1 MKIDKIL
8 FPTKFDEFSFRSLET
23 LLVLTKAGLKE
34 VLLYYVIP
42 RDDVG
47 FVPYGGYLKGEEE
60 RLREEARIRFED
72 WQKSLSEHGVNSR
85 IIIEVGDPVPKILSI
100 AEREA
105 VDLIVVGKKKK
116 AALEM
121 SFLGSTT
128 LKIITRSKI
137 PVLVN
142 RYIVEFE
149 REGKTVTRINGD
161 IFKKPLL
168 ASDWSEFSD
177 KALNLLL
184 FLDGLID
191 KAYICNVI
199 DSKLSKCH
207 DRSAL
212 DRIEN
217 DCKQKLAD
225 YCDRLNSAGI
235 DAEQHLGAGEI
246 AAEIIRLSRQ
256 VGASMIIMGTTGKNR
271 LHEFFEGSHSHKV
284 SEKSELPIILVP

>member
-8 FPTKFDEFSFRSLET
+8 FPTKFDEFSYRSLET
-23 LLVLTKAGLKE
+23 LLVLSKAVLKE
-34 VLLYYVIP
+34 ILLFYVIP

-72 WQKSLSEHGVNSR
+72 WQRSLAEHGVNSR

-100 AEREA
+100 AEQEA
-105 VDLIVVGKKKK
+105 VDLIVVNKKTR
-116 AALEM
+116 AAFDIP
-121 SFLGSTT
+121 FLGSRTF
-128 LKIITRSKI
+128 KIITRSKI

-149 REGKTVTRINGD
+149 REGKIVTRINGE

-168 ASDWSEFSD
+168 ASDCSELSD
-177 KALNLLL
+177 KALDLLL
-184 FLDGLID
+184 FLDGLIE
-191 KAYICNVI
+191 KAYVCNVI
-199 DSKLSKCH
+199 NSKLSKCH

-212 DRIEN
+212 DTIEN
-217 DCKQKLAD
+217 DSKRKLAE
-225 YCDRLNSAGI
+225 YCDRLKSAGI
-235 DAEQHLGAGEI
+235 DAEQHMGAGEI

-256 VGASMIIMGTTGKNR
+256 VGASMIVMSTTGKNR
-271 LHEFFEGSHSHKV
+271 LTELFEGSPSHKV